1 MEYIIVFSV
10 LLMLSIIYLKI
21 ADNFNIIDK
30 PNHRSSHATPT
41 IRGGG
46 ILFYIAVLIYFL
58 TSGFNYPYF
67 LFGLTLIAIVSF
79 LDDIITLS
87 SNLRLPFQFLAI
99 GLCLFQIG
107 CSIDNLLLIPMLI
120 IGVGFINLY
129 NFMDG
134 INGITGF
141 YSIVCLSLLFIINL
155 KENLIDDSLIM
166 YSLFSVIVFGIYN
179 FRKKAR
185 MFSGDIGSISIG
197 VLLFFIGTY
206 FIQELKSPLLILS
219 VLIYGADSL
228 LTLIYRKLIGEK
240 ITQPHRKHIYQKM
253 VHVLRIP
260 HLRVSFLYAFI
271 QIIVNV
277 LIYFYYKESI
287 EVQLGIVFLM
297 ILLFI
302 IIYYLVFKYIEKK
315 IIS

>member
-1 MEYIIVFSV
+1 MEYVIVFLV
-10 LLMLSIIYLKI
+10 LLVLSIIYLRI
-21 ADNFNIIDK
+21 ADNFNIIDR
-30 PNHRSSHATPT
+30 PNHRSSHTYPT

-58 TSGFNYPYF
+58 NSGFNYPYF
-67 LFGLTLIAIVSF
+67 VLGLTLIAAVSF
-79 LDDIITLS
+79 IDDIMTLS

-107 CSIDNLLLIPMLI
+107 YSIDNLLLIPLLI

-141 YSIVCLSLLFIINL
+141 YSIVCLSLFFVINL
-155 KENLIDDSLIM
+155 KENLIDDSLIL

-197 VLLFFIGTY
+197 VLLFFIGAY

-228 LTLIYRKLIGEK
+228 LTLTYRKLIGEK

-253 VHVLRIP
+253 VNVLRIP
-260 HLRVSFLYAFI
+260 HLKVSFLYAFV
-271 QIIVNV
+271 QIVVNI
-277 LIYFYYKESI
+277 LIYFYYKDSI
-287 EVQLGIVFLM
+287 KVQLSIIFLM
-297 ILLFI
+297 IFIVI
-302 IIYYLVFKYIEKK
+302 IIYYIVFKYIEKK
-315 IIS
+315 FIR